1 MFELK
6 EIMRQKDSKV
16 FAEILNRLREGNHT
30 AADILKIKE
39 RLIVENSIND
49 PMNVPHLF
57 IQNIRLISLTKEFTR
72 QLLVKNIV
80 FKHLIVL

>member
-16 FAEILNRLREGNHT
+16 FAEILNRLRE
-30 AADILKIKE
+30 ADDILKIKE